1 MTERTARLVLV
12 LAAGALLVGGLALA
26 GALPVSDGSG
36 LGVENAVPLAA
47 IDVGLSPALVG
58 GP

>member
-1 MTERTARLVLV
+1 MTERTARGVLVLV
-12 LAAGALLVGGLALA
+12 AGALLVGGLVMA
-26 GALPVSDGSG
+26 GVLPVPDGPGAQGG
-36 LGVENAVPLAA
+36 LPLAA